1 MTDETT
7 LKSRRDERS
16 GDMSR
21 TRNERKRDRT
31 YIFALTVIVA
41 AIVTIVLS
49 VAYLLGQHDAVVE
62 PTQQSEVVAKVIPT
76 EIIVHNDSEPKEEQE
91 LEESLV
97 QQEARMP
104 EFGYDYE
111 YVMRVV
117 AAESRGEPYEGQLAV
132 AQCIRETS
140 ERTTMTP
147 EEVVKRVNPN
157 GTRQYAQ
164 PVDISVVTDSVRD
177 ACCAVFV
184 HGISATDE
192 PIRYFYSTASGFYSA
207 WHENS
212 LEYVTTIGNHRF
224 FKEK

>member
-1 MTDETT
+1 
-7 LKSRRDERS
+7 
-16 GDMSR
+16 MSR

-31 YIFALTVIVA
+31 YILALTVIVA
-41 AIVTIVLS
+41 AIATIVLY
-49 VAYLLGQHDAVVE
+49 VVYILGQHDAVIE
-62 PTQQSEVVAKVIPT
+62 PTQQPEVVAKAIPT
-76 EIIVHNDSEPKEEQE
+76 EIIVHKDSEPKEEQE

-97 QQEARMP
+97 QQEARIP
-104 EFGYDYE
+104 DFGYDYE
-111 YVMRVV
+111 YVLRVV

-140 ERTTMTP
+140 ERTMMTP
-147 EEVVKRVNPN
+147 EEVVKQVNPN
-157 GTRQYAQ
+157 GTRQYAK

-177 ACCAVFV
+177 ACCDVFV

>member
-1 MTDETT
+1 
-7 LKSRRDERS
+7 
-16 GDMSR
+16 MSR

-49 VAYLLGQHDAVVE
+49 VAYILGQHDAVIE
-62 PTQQSEVVAKVIPT
+62 PTQQQEVVAKVIPT
-76 EIIVHNDSEPKEEQE
+76 ASIIHNDSEPKEEQE
-91 LEESLV
+91 LEEFLV

-140 ERTTMTP
+140 ERTMMTP
-147 EEVVKRVNPN
+147 EEVVKQVNTN
-157 GTRQYAQ
+157 GTRQYAK

-177 ACCAVFV
+177 ACCDVFL
-184 HGISATDE
+184 HSISATDE

>member
-1 MTDETT
+1 
-7 LKSRRDERS
+7 
-16 GDMSR
+16 MSR
-21 TRNERKRDRT
+21 TRNERKRDST
-31 YIFALTVIVA
+31 YILALTVIVA
-41 AIVTIVLS
+41 AMVTIVLS
-49 VAYLLGQHDAVVE
+49 VADILGQHDAVVE
-62 PTQQSEVVAKVIPT
+62 PTQQPEVVAKVIPT

-91 LEESLV
+91 LKLEESLV

-117 AAESRGEPYEGQLAV
+117 AAESRGEPYKGQLAV

-140 ERTTMTP
+140 ERTMMTP
-147 EEVVKRVNPN
+147 EEVVKQVNPN

-177 ACCAVFV
+177 ACCDVFV
-184 HGISATDE
+184 LGVSATDE

-212 LEYVTTIGNHRF
+212 LEYVMTIGNHRF

>member
-1 MTDETT
+1 
-7 LKSRRDERS
+7 
-16 GDMSR
+16 MSR

-31 YIFALTVIVA
+31 YILALTVIVA
-41 AIVTIVLS
+41 AIATIVLY
-49 VAYLLGQHDAVVE
+49 VAYLLGQHDAVRE
-62 PTQQSEVVAKVIPT
+62 PAQQQEVVAKVIPT
-76 EIIVHNDSEPKEEQE
+76 KIIAHNDYEPREEQE

-104 EFGYDYE
+104 EFGYDYG

-140 ERTTMTP
+140 ECTMMTP
-147 EEVVKRVNPN
+147 EEVVKQVNKN

-177 ACCAVFV
+177 ACCDVFV

-192 PIRYFYSTASGFYSA
+192 PIRYFYSTVGGFYSA

-212 LEYVTTIGNHRF
+212 LEYVMTIGNHRF
-224 FKEK
+224 FKAK

>member
-1 MTDETT
+1 
-7 LKSRRDERS
+7 
-16 GDMSR
+16 MSR
-21 TRNERKRDRT
+21 TRNESKRDRT
-31 YIFALTVIVA
+31 YILALTVIVA
-41 AIVTIVLS
+41 AMVTIVLS
-49 VAYLLGQHDAVVE
+49 VAYLLGQHDEVEE
-62 PTQQSEVVAKVIPT
+62 PTQQPEIVAQVIPT
-76 EIIVHNDSEPKEEQE
+76 ETTVHNGAKQNEAQE

-140 ERTTMTP
+140 ECTMMTP
-147 EEVVKRVNPN
+147 EEVVKQVNPN
-157 GTRQYAQ
+157 GNRQYAQ
-164 PVDISVVTDSVRD
+164 PVDISVVTDSVRY
-177 ACCAVFV
+177 ACCDVFV

-212 LEYVTTIGNHRF
+212 LEYVMTIGNHRF
-224 FKEK
+224 FK

>member
-1 MTDETT
+1 
-7 LKSRRDERS
+7 
-16 GDMSR
+16 MSR
-21 TRNERKRDRT
+21 TRNEHKRDST
-31 YIFALTVIVA
+31 YILALTMIVA
-41 AIVTIVLS
+41 AMVTILLS
-49 VAYLLGQHDAVVE
+49 VAYLLGQHDEVVE
-62 PTQQSEVVAKVIPT
+62 PMQQQEVVAKVIPT
-76 EIIVHNDSEPKEEQE
+76 EILVHNDAEQREEQE

-140 ERTTMTP
+140 ERTMMTP
-147 EEVVKRVNPN
+147 EEVVKQVNTN

-164 PVDISVVTDSVRD
+164 PIDISGVTESVRD
-177 ACCAVFV
+177 ACCDAFV

-192 PIRYFYSTASGFYSA
+192 PIRYFYSTASGFYSV

-212 LEYVTTIGNHRF
+212 LEYVMTIGNHRF

>member
-1 MTDETT
+1 
-7 LKSRRDERS
+7 
-16 GDMSR
+16 MSR
-21 TRNERKRDRT
+21 TRNERKRDST

-41 AIVTIVLS
+41 AMVTIVLS
-49 VAYLLGQHDAVVE
+49 VAYLMGQHDAVVE
-62 PTQQSEVVAKVIPT
+62 PTQQPEVAPVCSVIQADIVSET
-76 EIIVHNDSEPKEEQE
+76 EKEPELELELE

-140 ERTTMTP
+140 ECTMMTP
-147 EEVVKRVNPN
+147 EEVVKQVNKN

-164 PVDISVVTDSVRD
+164 PVDLSVVTDSVRD
-177 ACCAVFV
+177 ACCDVFV
-184 HGISATDE
+184 YGISATDE

-224 FKEK
+224 FMERGAD

>member
-1 MTDETT
+1 
-7 LKSRRDERS
+7 
-16 GDMSR
+16 MSR
-21 TRNERKRDRT
+21 IRNERKRDRT
-31 YIFALTVIVA
+31 YILALTVIVA

-49 VAYLLGQHDAVVE
+49 VAYLMGQHDAVIE
-62 PTQQSEVVAKVIPT
+62 PTQQPEVVVKAIPT
-76 EIIVHNDSEPKEEQE
+76 EIIVHNDSEQK

-140 ERTTMTP
+140 ACTMMTP
-147 EEVVKRVNPN
+147 EEVVKQVNSN
-157 GTRQYAQ
+157 GIRQYAQ
-164 PVDISVVTDSVRD
+164 PVDLSVVTDSVRD
-177 ACCAVFV
+177 ACCDVFV
-184 HGISATDE
+184 LGVSATDE

-207 WHENS
+207 WHENR
-212 LEYVTTIGNHRF
+212 LEYVMTIGNHRF

>member
-1 MTDETT
+1 
-7 LKSRRDERS
+7 
-16 GDMSR
+16 MSR
-21 TRNERKRDRT
+21 TRNERKRDST

-41 AIVTIVLS
+41 AIITIVLS
-49 VAYLLGQHDAVVE
+49 VACILGQHDAVRE
-62 PTQQSEVVAKVIPT
+62 PTQQPEVVAKVIPT
-76 EIIVHNDSEPKEEQE
+76 EIIVNNDSEPEEEQELE

-140 ERTTMTP
+140 ERTMMTP
-147 EEVVKRVNPN
+147 EEVVKQVNPN

-177 ACCAVFV
+177 ACNDAFV

-192 PIRYFYSTASGFYSA
+192 PIRYFYSTVGGFY
-207 WHENS
+207 
-212 LEYVTTIGNHRF
+212 
-224 FKEK
+224 

>member
-1 MTDETT
+1 
-7 LKSRRDERS
+7 
-16 GDMSR
+16 MSR
-21 TRNERKRDRT
+21 TRNERKRYKT
-31 YIFALTVIVA
+31 YVFALTIIVV

-49 VAYLLGQHDAVVE
+49 VAYLMGQHDAVVE
-62 PTQQSEVVAKVIPT
+62 PTQQSGVVAKEIPT
-76 EIIVHNDSEPKEEQE
+76 EIIVHNDYEPKEEQE

-117 AAESRGEPYEGQLAV
+117 AAESRGESYEGQLAV

-140 ERTTMTP
+140 ERTMMTP
-147 EEVVKRVNPN
+147 EEVVKQVNPN

-164 PVDISVVTDSVRD
+164 PVDLSVVTDSVRD
-177 ACCAVFV
+177 ACCDVFV

-212 LEYVTTIGNHRF
+212 LEYVTTIDNHRF

>member
-1 MTDETT
+1 
-7 LKSRRDERS
+7 
-16 GDMSR
+16 MSR
-21 TRNERKRDRT
+21 TINERKRDST
-31 YIFALTVIVA
+31 YMLALTVIVA
-41 AIVTIVLS
+41 AMVTVVLS
-49 VAYLLGQHDAVVE
+49 VAYLMGQHDAVRE
-62 PTQQSEVVAKVIPT
+62 PTQQQEVVAKVIPT
-76 EIIVHNDSEPKEEQE
+76 EILVHNDPEPKEVQELE

-140 ERTTMTP
+140 ERTMMTP
-147 EEVVKRVNPN
+147 EEVVKQVNPN

-164 PVDISVVTDSVRD
+164 PVDLSVVTDSVRD
-177 ACCAVFV
+177 ACCDVFV

-212 LEYVTTIGNHRF
+212 LKYVMTIGNHRF
-224 FKEK
+224 FK

>member
-1 MTDETT
+1 
-7 LKSRRDERS
+7 
-16 GDMSR
+16 MSR

-31 YIFALTVIVA
+31 YILTLTVIVA
-41 AIVTIVLS
+41 AMVTIVLS
-49 VAYLLGQHDAVVE
+49 VAYILGQHDAVIE
-62 PTQQSEVVAKVIPT
+62 PTQQPEVVAKEIPT
-76 EIIVHNDSEPKEEQE
+76 EILVHNDPEQTEVRE

-97 QQEARMP
+97 QHEARIP

-140 ERTTMTP
+140 DRTMMTP
-147 EEVVKRVNPN
+147 EEVVKQVNPN

-177 ACCAVFV
+177 ACCDVFV

-192 PIRYFYSTASGFYSA
+192 PIRYFYSTVGGFYSA

>member
-1 MTDETT
+1 M
-7 LKSRRDERS
+7 R
-16 GDMSR
+16 R

-31 YIFALTVIVA
+31 YILALTVIVA
-41 AIVTIVLS
+41 AIVTIILS
-49 VAYLLGQHDAVVE
+49 VAYLLGQHDAVIE
-62 PTQQSEVVAKVIPT
+62 PTQQSEVVTKVIPT
-76 EIIVHNDSEPKEEQE
+76 EILVYNDSEPEEEQE

-97 QQEARMP
+97 QQEARIP

-117 AAESRGEPYEGQLAV
+117 AAESRGEPYDGQLAV

-140 ERTTMTP
+140 ERTMMTP
-147 EEVVKRVNPN
+147 EEVVKQVNKN
-157 GTRQYAQ
+157 GARQYAQ
-164 PVDISVVTDSVRD
+164 PVDISVVTESVRD
-177 ACCAVFV
+177 ACCDVFV

-224 FKEK
+224 FKNK

>member
-1 MTDETT
+1 
-7 LKSRRDERS
+7 
-16 GDMSR
+16 MSR
-21 TRNERKRDRT
+21 TRNERKRDST
-31 YIFALTVIVA
+31 YILALTVIVA
-41 AIVTIVLS
+41 AIATIVLY
-49 VAYLLGQHDAVVE
+49 VVYILGQHNAVIE
-62 PTQQSEVVAKVIPT
+62 PTQQPEVVAKEIPT
-76 EIIVHNDSEPKEEQE
+76 EILVHNDPEPEEEQE

-140 ERTTMTP
+140 EIAMMTP
-147 EEVVKRVNPN
+147 EEVVKQVNKN

-164 PVDISVVTDSVRD
+164 PVDLAVVTESVRD
-177 ACCAVFV
+177 ACCDVFV

>member
-1 MTDETT
+1 
-7 LKSRRDERS
+7 
-16 GDMSR
+16 MSR
-21 TRNERKRDRT
+21 TRNERKRYRT
-31 YIFALTVIVA
+31 YILALTMIVA

-49 VAYLLGQHDAVVE
+49 VAYLMWQHDAVVE

-76 EIIVHNDSEPKEEQE
+76 EIIVHNDFEQE
-91 LEESLV
+91 LDESLV

-140 ERTTMTP
+140 ERTMMTP
-147 EEVVKRVNPN
+147 EEVVKQVNSN

-177 ACCAVFV
+177 VCCDVFV
-184 HGISATDE
+184 LGVYATDE

-207 WHENS
+207 WHENN
-212 LEYVTTIGNHRF
+212 LEYVITIGNHRF
-224 FKEK
+224 FKER

>member
-1 MTDETT
+1 
-7 LKSRRDERS
+7 
-16 GDMSR
+16 MSR
-21 TRNERKRDRT
+21 TRNECKRDRT
-31 YIFALTVIVA
+31 YILALTVIVA
-41 AIVTIVLS
+41 AMVTIVLS
-49 VAYLLGQHDAVVE
+49 VAYILGQHDAVVE
-62 PTQQSEVVAKVIPT
+62 PTQQPEVVAKEIPT
-76 EIIVHNDSEPKEEQE
+76 EILVHNDPEPEEEQE

-140 ERTTMTP
+140 ERTMMTP
-147 EEVVKRVNPN
+147 EEVVKQVNKN

-164 PVDISVVTDSVRD
+164 PVDIPVVTDSVRD
-177 ACCAVFV
+177 ACCDVFV

-192 PIRYFYSTASGFYSA
+192 PIRYFYSTVSGFYSA

>member
-1 MTDETT
+1 
-7 LKSRRDERS
+7 
-16 GDMSR
+16 MSR
-21 TRNERKRDRT
+21 TRNERKRDST
-31 YIFALTVIVA
+31 YILALTVIVA
-41 AIVTIVLS
+41 AMVTIMLS
-49 VAYLLGQHDAVVE
+49 VAYILGQHDAVVE
-62 PTQQSEVVAKVIPT
+62 PAQQPEVVDKVIPT
-76 EIIVHNDSEPKEEQE
+76 ASIVHNDSKPEEEQE

-117 AAESRGEPYEGQLAV
+117 AAESRGEPYDGQLAV

-140 ERTTMTP
+140 ECTTMTP
-147 EEVVKRVNPN
+147 EEVVKQVNHN

-164 PVDISVVTDSVRD
+164 PVDLAVVTDSVRD
-177 ACCAVFV
+177 ACCDVFV

-192 PIRYFYSTASGFYSA
+192 PIRYFYSTVGGFYSA

-212 LEYVTTIGNHRF
+212 LEYVMTIGNHRF
-224 FKEK
+224 FKAK

>member
-1 MTDETT
+1 
-7 LKSRRDERS
+7 
-16 GDMSR
+16 MSR
-21 TRNERKRDRT
+21 TRNERKRDST
-31 YIFALTVIVA
+31 YLLALTVIIA
-41 AIVTIVLS
+41 ATSTIVLS
-49 VAYLLGQHDAVVE
+49 VAYLMGQHDAIRE
-62 PTQQSEVVAKVIPT
+62 PVQQPEVAPVCNVIQADTVSEIEK
-76 EIIVHNDSEPKEEQE
+76 EPELELE

-97 QQEARMP
+97 QQEARIP

-140 ERTTMTP
+140 ERTMMTP
-147 EEVVKRVNPN
+147 EEVVKQINKN

-164 PVDISVVTDSVRD
+164 PVDISVVTDSIRD
-177 ACCAVFV
+177 ACYDVFV

-212 LEYVTTIGNHRF
+212 LEYVMTIGNHRF
-224 FKEK
+224 FKVRCES

>member
-1 MTDETT
+1 
-7 LKSRRDERS
+7 
-16 GDMSR
+16 MSR
-21 TRNERKRDRT
+21 TRNERKRDST
-31 YIFALTVIVA
+31 YILALTMIVVA
-41 AIVTIVLS
+41 MVTIVLS
-49 VAYLLGQHDAVVE
+49 VADILGQHDAVVE
-62 PTQQSEVVAKVIPT
+62 PVQKPEVVAKVITT
-76 EIIVHNDSEPKEEQE
+76 EILVHNNSEQE
-91 LEESLV
+91 LDESLV

-140 ERTTMTP
+140 ERTMMTP
-147 EEVVKRVNPN
+147 EEVVKQVNKN

-164 PVDISVVTDSVRD
+164 PVDISVVTESVRD
-177 ACCAVFV
+177 ACCDVFV

-212 LEYVTTIGNHRF
+212 LEYVITIGNHRF

>member
-1 MTDETT
+1 
-7 LKSRRDERS
+7 
-16 GDMSR
+16 MSR
-21 TRNERKRDRT
+21 TRNEHKRDRT
-31 YIFALTVIVA
+31 YILALTVIVA
-41 AIVTIVLS
+41 AMVTIVLS
-49 VAYLLGQHDAVVE
+49 VAYLLGQHDTVIE
-62 PTQQSEVVAKVIPT
+62 PTQQPEVVTKVIPT

-97 QQEARMP
+97 QQEASMP

-140 ERTTMTP
+140 ERTMMTP
-147 EEVVKRVNPN
+147 GEVVKQVNKN

-177 ACCAVFV
+177 ACCDVFV

-192 PIRYFYSTASGFYSA
+192 PIRYFYSTVGGFYSA

-224 FKEK
+224 FTERGAN

>member
-1 MTDETT
+1 
-7 LKSRRDERS
+7 
-16 GDMSR
+16 MSR

-31 YIFALTVIVA
+31 YILALTVIVA
-41 AIVTIVLS
+41 AIATIVLY
-49 VAYLLGQHDAVVE
+49 VVYILGQHDAVIE
-62 PTQQSEVVAKVIPT
+62 PTQQPEVVAQEIST
-76 EIIVHNDSEPKEEQE
+76 EILVLNDYEQE
-91 LEESLV
+91 LDESLV
-97 QQEARMP
+97 QQEASMP

-111 YVMRVV
+111 YVLRVV
-117 AAESRGEPYEGQLAV
+117 AAESRGEPYDGQLAV

-140 ERTTMTP
+140 EVAMMTP
-147 EEVVKRVNPN
+147 EEVVKQVNPN

-177 ACCAVFV
+177 ACCDVFV

-212 LEYVTTIGNHRF
+212 LEYVVTIGNHRF

>member
-1 MTDETT
+1 
-7 LKSRRDERS
+7 
-16 GDMSR
+16 MSR
-21 TRNERKRDRT
+21 TRNERKRDST
-31 YIFALTVIVA
+31 YILALTVIIA
-41 AIVTIVLS
+41 AIVTIMLS
-49 VAYLLGQHDAVVE
+49 VAYILGQHDAVIE
-62 PTQQSEVVAKVIPT
+62 PTQQSEVEPVCRVI
-76 EIIVHNDSEPKEEQE
+76 EADIASDIEKEPELELE

-140 ERTTMTP
+140 ERTMMTP
-147 EEVVKRVNPN
+147 EEVVKQINKN

-177 ACCAVFV
+177 ACCDAFV

>member
-1 MTDETT
+1 
-7 LKSRRDERS
+7 
-16 GDMSR
+16 MSR
-21 TRNERKRDRT
+21 TRNERNRDRT

-41 AIVTIVLS
+41 AMVTILLS
-49 VAYLLGQHDAVVE
+49 VAYILGQHEAVRK
-62 PTQQSEVVAKVIPT
+62 PTQQPEVVAKAIPT
-76 EIIVHNDSEPKEEQE
+76 EILVQNDYEQE
-91 LEESLV
+91 LDQSLV

-111 YVMRVV
+111 YVMCVV

-140 ERTTMTP
+140 ERTMMTP
-147 EEVVKRVNPN
+147 EEVVKQVNPN

-177 ACCAVFV
+177 ACCDAFV

-192 PIRYFYSTASGFYSA
+192 HIRYFYSTVGGFYSA

>member
-1 MTDETT
+1 
-7 LKSRRDERS
+7 
-16 GDMSR
+16 MSR
-21 TRNERKRDRT
+21 TRNERKRDST
-31 YIFALTVIVA
+31 YILALTVTVA
-41 AIVTIVLS
+41 AMVTIVLS
-49 VAYLLGQHDAVVE
+49 VADILGQHDAVVE
-62 PTQQSEVVAKVIPT
+62 PTQQPEVVAKVIPT

-97 QQEARMP
+97 QHEARMP

-140 ERTTMTP
+140 ERTAMTP
-147 EEVVKRVNPN
+147 EEVVKQVNQN

-177 ACCAVFV
+177 ACCDVFV

>member
-1 MTDETT
+1 
-7 LKSRRDERS
+7 
-16 GDMSR
+16 MSR
-21 TRNERKRDRT
+21 TRNERKRYKT
-31 YIFALTVIVA
+31 YVFALTIIVV

-49 VAYLLGQHDAVVE
+49 VAYLMGQHDAVVE
-62 PTQQSEVVAKVIPT
+62 PTQQSGVVAKEIPT
-76 EIIVHNDSEPKEEQE
+76 EIIVHNDYEPKEEQE

-117 AAESRGEPYEGQLAV
+117 AAESRGESYEGQLAV

-140 ERTTMTP
+140 ERTMMTP
-147 EEVVKRVNPN
+147 EEVVKQVNPN

-177 ACCAVFV
+177 ACCDVFV

-212 LEYVTTIGNHRF
+212 LEYVTTIDNHRF

>member
-1 MTDETT
+1 
-7 LKSRRDERS
+7 
-16 GDMSR
+16 MSR
-21 TRNERKRDRT
+21 TRNERKRDST
-31 YIFALTVIVA
+31 YILALTVTVA
-41 AIVTIVLS
+41 AMVTIVLS
-49 VAYLLGQHDAVVE
+49 VAYILGQHDEVVE
-62 PTQQSEVVAKVIPT
+62 PTQQPEVVAKGITT
-76 EIIVHNDSEPKEEQE
+76 ETLVHNDLEQE

-111 YVMRVV
+111 YVVRVV

-140 ERTTMTP
+140 ERTAMTP
-147 EEVVKRVNPN
+147 EEVVKQVNQN

-177 ACCAVFV
+177 ACCDVFV

-212 LEYVTTIGNHRF
+212 LKYVTTIGNHRF

>member
-1 MTDETT
+1 
-7 LKSRRDERS
+7 
-16 GDMSR
+16 MSR
-21 TRNERKRDRT
+21 TRNERKRDST
-31 YIFALTVIVA
+31 YILALTVIVA
-41 AIVTIVLS
+41 AMVTIGLF
-49 VAYLLGQHDAVVE
+49 VAYILGQHDAVVE
-62 PTQQSEVVAKVIPT
+62 PTQQPEVVAKAITT
-76 EIIVHNDSEPKEEQE
+76 EILVHNDPEPKEEQE
-91 LEESLV
+91 LDESLV
-97 QQEARMP
+97 QQEARIP

-140 ERTTMTP
+140 ERDMMTP
-147 EEVVKRVNPN
+147 EEGVKQLNKN

-164 PVDISVVTDSVRD
+164 PVDLAVVTESVRD
-177 ACCAVFV
+177 ACCDVFV

>member
-1 MTDETT
+1 
-7 LKSRRDERS
+7 
-16 GDMSR
+16 MSR
-21 TRNERKRDRT
+21 TRNERKRDKT
-31 YIFALTVIVA
+31 YVFALTVIVA
-41 AIVTIVLS
+41 AMVTIVLS
-49 VAYLLGQHDAVVE
+49 VAYILGQHDAVVE
-62 PTQQSEVVAKVIPT
+62 PTQQPEVVYKAIPT
-76 EIIVHNDSEPKEEQE
+76 EILVHNGSEQTEEQE

-104 EFGYDYE
+104 EFGDVYE

-140 ERTTMTP
+140 ERNMMTP
-147 EEVVKRVNPN
+147 EEVVKQVNKN

-164 PVDISVVTDSVRD
+164 PVDLAVVTESVRD
-177 ACCAVFV
+177 ACCDVFV

>member
-1 MTDETT
+1 
-7 LKSRRDERS
+7 
-16 GDMSR
+16 MSR
-21 TRNERKRDRT
+21 TRNERKRDKT
-31 YIFALTVIVA
+31 YILALTVIVA
-41 AIVTIVLS
+41 ALATIVLS
-49 VAYLLGQHDAVVE
+49 VAYIMGQHDATDE
-62 PTQQSEVVAKVIPT
+62 PVQQSEVAVKVIPT
-76 EIIVHNDSEPKEEQE
+76 GIIVHNDSAPEQE
-91 LEESLV
+91 LDEVMV

-140 ERTTMTP
+140 ERTMMTP
-147 EEVVKRVNPN
+147 EEVVKQINKN

-164 PVDISVVTDSVRD
+164 PVDISVVTESVRD
-177 ACCAVFV
+177 ACCDAFV

>member
-1 MTDETT
+1 
-7 LKSRRDERS
+7 
-16 GDMSR
+16 MSR
-21 TRNERKRDRT
+21 TRNERKRDST

-41 AIVTIVLS
+41 AIVTIVFS

-62 PTQQSEVVAKVIPT
+62 YTQQSEVAAKVIPT
-76 EIIVHNDSEPKEEQE
+76 ASIVHNDSEPEEEQE

-97 QQEARMP
+97 QQEARIP

-111 YVMRVV
+111 YVMCVV
-117 AAESRGEPYEGQLAV
+117 AAESRGEPYKGQLAV

-140 ERTTMTP
+140 ETTMMTP
-147 EEVVKRVNPN
+147 EEVVKQVNKN

-177 ACCAVFV
+177 ACCDVFV
-184 HGISATDE
+184 SGISATDE

-212 LEYVTTIGNHRF
+212 LEYVLTIGNHRF

>member
-1 MTDETT
+1 
-7 LKSRRDERS
+7 
-16 GDMSR
+16 MSR
-21 TRNERKRDRT
+21 TRNERKRYRT
-31 YIFALTVIVA
+31 YILALTVIVA
-41 AIVTIVLS
+41 AMVTIVLS

-62 PTQQSEVVAKVIPT
+62 PTQQSDVVAKVIPT
-76 EIIVHNDSEPKEEQE
+76 EIIVHNDFEQE
-91 LEESLV
+91 LDESLV

-140 ERTTMTP
+140 ACTMMTP
-147 EEVVKRVNPN
+147 EEVVKQVNPN

-177 ACCAVFV
+177 ACCDVFV
-184 HGISATDE
+184 LGVSATDE

-212 LEYVTTIGNHRF
+212 LEYVMTIGNHRF
-224 FKEK
+224 FIERGADNG

>member
-1 MTDETT
+1 
-7 LKSRRDERS
+7 
-16 GDMSR
+16 MSR
-21 TRNERKRDRT
+21 TRNERKRYRT
-31 YIFALTVIVA
+31 YILALTVIVA

-49 VAYLLGQHDAVVE
+49 VAYILGQHNAVVE
-62 PTQQSEVVAKVIPT
+62 PTQQSEVVVKVLPT
-76 EIIVHNDSEPKEEQE
+76 EILLHNDLEQE
-91 LEESLV
+91 LDESLV

-140 ERTTMTP
+140 ECTMMTP
-147 EEVVKRVNPN
+147 EEVVKQVNPN

-164 PVDISVVTDSVRD
+164 PVDLSVVTDSVRD
-177 ACCAVFV
+177 ACCDVFV
-184 HGISATDE
+184 LGVSATDE

-212 LEYVTTIGNHRF
+212 LEYVITIGNHRF

>member
-1 MTDETT
+1 
-7 LKSRRDERS
+7 
-16 GDMSR
+16 MSI
-21 TRNERKRDRT
+21 TRNERKRDKT
-31 YIFALTVIVA
+31 YICALTVIIA
-41 AIVTIVLS
+41 AIATNVLS
-49 VAYLLGQHDAVVE
+49 VADIIEQHDAVVE
-62 PTQQSEVVAKVIPT
+62 PAQQPEVVTKVIPT
-76 EIIVHNDSEPKEEQE
+76 EIIVHNDPEPEEEQE

-140 ERTTMTP
+140 ERTMMTP
-147 EEVVKRVNPN
+147 EEVVKQVNTN

-177 ACCAVFV
+177 ACCDVFV

-212 LEYVTTIGNHRF
+212 LEYVMTISNHRF

>member
-1 MTDETT
+1 
-7 LKSRRDERS
+7 
-16 GDMSR
+16 MSR

-31 YIFALTVIVA
+31 YILALTVIVT

-49 VAYLLGQHDAVVE
+49 VAYLMGQHDEVIE
-62 PTQQSEVVAKVIPT
+62 PTQQPEVVAKAIPT
-76 EIIVHNDSEPKEEQE
+76 ESIVHNNSEQTEEQE

-140 ERTTMTP
+140 ERNMMTP
-147 EEVVKRVNPN
+147 EEVVKQVNPN

-177 ACCAVFV
+177 ACCDVFV

>member
-1 MTDETT
+1 
-7 LKSRRDERS
+7 
-16 GDMSR
+16 MSR
-21 TRNERKRDRT
+21 TRNERKRDST

-41 AIVTIVLS
+41 AIVTIFLS
-49 VAYLLGQHDAVVE
+49 VAYLLGQHDAVRG
-62 PTQQSEVVAKVIPT
+62 PAQQPEVVYKAIPT
-76 EIIVHNDSEPKEEQE
+76 EILVHNDHELKEVQE

-140 ERTTMTP
+140 EIAMMTP
-147 EEVVKRVNPN
+147 EEVVKQVNPN

-177 ACCAVFV
+177 ACCDVFV

-192 PIRYFYSTASGFYSA
+192 PIRYFYSTTSGFYSA

>member
-1 MTDETT
+1 
-7 LKSRRDERS
+7 
-16 GDMSR
+16 MSR
-21 TRNERKRDRT
+21 TRNESKRDMT
-31 YIFALTVIVA
+31 YILALTVIVA
-41 AIVTIVLS
+41 AIATIVLS
-49 VAYLLGQHDAVVE
+49 VAYILGQHDAVVE

-76 EIIVHNDSEPKEEQE
+76 DILVHNDFEQE
-91 LEESLV
+91 LDESIV

-140 ERTTMTP
+140 ERTMMTP
-147 EEVVKRVNPN
+147 EEVVKQINSN

-164 PVDISVVTDSVRD
+164 PVDLSVVTDSVRD
-177 ACCAVFV
+177 ACCDVFV
-184 HGISATDE
+184 LGVSATDE

-212 LEYVTTIGNHRF
+212 LEYVMTIGNHRF
-224 FKEK
+224 FRERGDN